1 MYNVSDICFNSG
13 RLNSNSTPPISTLK
27 KGTIN
32 IGDRQRGR
40 IKADSVIDCE
50 PIKDSILVAI
60 EKLYSKDF
68 QNNLNNVANPYGSG
82 GASSKIVKIIEDTRI
97 EDILKKKF
105 YDLT

>member
-1 MYNVSDICFNSG
+1 M
-13 RLNSNSTPPISTLK
+13 
-27 KGTIN
+27 
-32 IGDRQRGR
+32 
-40 IKADSVIDCE
+40 
-50 PIKDSILVAI
+50 AI

>member
-1 MYNVSDICFNSG
+1 MIEVPSF
-13 RLNSNSTPPISTLK
+13 K

-40 IKADSVIDCE
+40 IKAGSVIDCK
-50 PIKDSILVAI
+50 PMKDSILAAI

-68 QNNLNNVANPYGSG
+68 QNNLHNVINPYGLG
-82 GASSKIVKIIEDTRI
+82 GASSKIVKIIEDIRI